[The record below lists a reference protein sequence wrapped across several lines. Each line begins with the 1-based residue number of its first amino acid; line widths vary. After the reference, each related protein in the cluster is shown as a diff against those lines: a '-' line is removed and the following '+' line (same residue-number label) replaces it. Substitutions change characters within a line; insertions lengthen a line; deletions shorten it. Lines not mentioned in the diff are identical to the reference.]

1 MADGTSSDLDDRLF
15 GFLTP
20 AVLTLAGVVLACQ
33 AGKAAARLAGNAW
46 LLAALSGPVAGW
58 VQAAAALTVMVPAV
72 VWLIRVRPRPAG
84 RLKAVLALLCWGL
97 GAVCQAF
104 SWPVGA
110 LAWYAGVLVVAAVY
124 LLRR

>member
-1 MADGTSSDLDDRLF
+1 MADGSSSDLDDRLF
-15 GFLTP
+15 RLLTP
-20 AVLTLAGVVLACQ
+20 AVLALAGVVLACQ
-33 AGKAAARLAGNAW
+33 AGKAAARLAGNVR

-58 VQAAAALTVMVPAV
+58 VQAAAALTVMIPAV

-97 GAVCQAF
+97 GVVCQAL

-110 LAWYAGVLVVAAVY
+110 LAWYAVVLVIATAH
-124 LLRR
+124 LCRR